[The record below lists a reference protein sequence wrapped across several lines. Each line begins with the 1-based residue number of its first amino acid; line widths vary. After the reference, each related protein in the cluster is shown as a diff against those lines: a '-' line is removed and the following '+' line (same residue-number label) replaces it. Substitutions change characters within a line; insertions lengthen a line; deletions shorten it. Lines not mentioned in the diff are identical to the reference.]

1 MADRG
6 KFSDLFGSW
15 RKILRLSR
23 KPDRE
28 EFMLLLKLNLIG
40 FTIVG
45 SIGYVIHILATVVI
59 PGIF

>member
-1 MADRG
+1 VAEKG
-6 KFSDLFGSW
+6 KFSDLLGSW
-15 RKILRLSR
+15 RRILKLSR

-28 EFMLLLKLNLIG
+28 EFMLLLKLNLLG

-45 SIGYVIHILATVVI
+45 SIGYIVHIMATVVL

>member
-1 MADRG
+1 MAEKG
-6 KFSDLFGSW
+6 KFSDLLGSW
-15 RKILRLSR
+15 RRILKLSR

-28 EFMLLLKLNLIG
+28 EFMLLLKLNLLG

-45 SIGYVIHILATVVI
+45 SIGYIVHIMATVVL